1 MGIAAGLI
9 IAGIAI
15 LGVVMAGA
23 GMASAA
29 STSQTAVSSMAGS
42 AAAGG
47 ASTSTSGGKPN
58 AAGMVNPFGPGFA
71 TSRLD
76 MGMDGTAKQ
85 FLAPFSGTV
94 VASDPS
100 NSGWQGGGYVAIK
113 SDSPLGLASQTVY
126 FAEGLTPAVSTGT
139 HVTAGQQIATPR
151 ANPYNGIVGNIEWGL
166 ASDSSP
172 EQPLAHVISNP
183 AAMVLAFAK
192 WAEGLGVP
200 PPTSTGNAGF
210 P

>member
-1 MGIAAGLI
+1 MGLAAGML
-9 IAGIAI
+9 IAGIAV
-15 LGVVMAGA
+15 LALVMAGGGLA
-23 GMASAA
+23 QAA
-29 STSQTAVSSMAGS
+29 SSSQTAVNGIPTT
-42 AAAGG
+42 GG
-47 ASTSTSGGKPN
+47 TGTTAPGAKPN
-58 AAGMVNPFGPGFA
+58 SAGFVNPFGAGFA

-85 FLAPFSGTV
+85 FLSPFAGTV
-94 VASDPS
+94 VAADAS
-100 NSGWQGGGYVAIK
+100 NSGWQGGGYMAIK

-126 FAEGLTPAVSTGT
+126 FAEGLAPSVSVGQ
-139 HVTAGQQIATPR
+139 HVSAGQTIATPR
-151 ANPYNGIVGNIEWGL
+151 SNPYNGIVGNIEWGL

-172 EQPLAHVISNP
+172 EQPLAHIISNP